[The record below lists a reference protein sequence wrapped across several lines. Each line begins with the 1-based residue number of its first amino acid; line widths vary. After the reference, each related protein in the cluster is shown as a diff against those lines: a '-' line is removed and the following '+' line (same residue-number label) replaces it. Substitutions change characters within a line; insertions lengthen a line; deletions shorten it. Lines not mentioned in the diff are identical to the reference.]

1 MAKELSLKEYL
12 EIDYSSR
19 QLVTDCET
27 CNYILKFLEKNPGSR
42 AKHIAQAIGNE
53 KNNHLFYT
61 TQYITKKLYK
71 LIRMGYVKRDKVKTG
86 KINEVM
92 LWLPK
97 EIIVDGEKFYS
108 EKCENQLKKFEE
120 KIAVFSLVE

>member
-12 EIDYSSR
+12 EIDYHNR
-19 QLVTDCET
+19 MLITDCET

-42 AKHIAQAIGNE
+42 AKHIAQALGNE
-53 KNNHLFYT
+53 KGYPCFYS
-61 TQYITKKLYK
+61 TQEITKKLYK
-71 LIRMGYVKRDKVKTG
+71 LMKMGYVKRDKVKTG
-86 KINEVM
+86 KINEIM

-108 EKCENQLKKFEE
+108 EKCEKQLKKFEE